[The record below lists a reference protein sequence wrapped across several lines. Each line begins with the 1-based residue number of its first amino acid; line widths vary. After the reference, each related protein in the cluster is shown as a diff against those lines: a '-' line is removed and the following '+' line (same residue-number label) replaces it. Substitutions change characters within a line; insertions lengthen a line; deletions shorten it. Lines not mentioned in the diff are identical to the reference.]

1 MSNLSIEEIIR
12 RAIEEGKFDDLPG
25 KGKPLQL
32 DENPHEDPEWRVSH
46 HILKSGGFTLPWI
59 ERLRQIEID
68 LGAAR
73 AKIAQDWTSYQENL
87 AKNSETHSIESEWSQ
102 SVETLHEQIAGIN
115 DQIRSYNLEVPS
127 ERFQLPLI
135 NPEDEIEKTIKSP

>member
-1 MSNLSIEEIIR
+1 M
-12 RAIEEGKFDDLPG
+12 G
-25 KGKPLQL
+25 
-32 DENPHEDPEWRVSH
+32 
-46 HILKSGGFTLPWI
+46 
-59 ERLRQIEID
+59 RQR
-68 LGAAR
+68 AAR

-102 SVETLHEQIAGIN
+102 SVETLHKQIAGIN

>member
-1 MSNLSIEEIIR
+1 LSNLSIEEIIR

-102 SVETLHEQIAGIN
+102 SVETLHKQIAGIN

-135 NPEDEIEKTIKSP
+135 NPEDEIERTIKSP